1 MIPPSKQKQFLL
13 CGSCV
18 WCATCIDSRVTIE
31 KCPSCMN
38 GKVESMQ
45 LSNDEIFKFC
55 QDEIRG
61 VTLEFTSNR

>member
-1 MIPPSKQKQFLL
+1 VIPPSKQKQFLL

-38 GKVESMQ
+38 GKVESRP
-45 LSNDEIFKFC
+45 LSDDEIFKFR